1 MGDVVEEQARERE
14 RLHVVDGRDFFP
26 RLAVALKRRVAGL
39 ERPHDERAEAARLVL
54 ETPDARHARDALLH
68 GLAEAD
74 DHRRRALHADFV
86 RRAHDVEVV
95 VGRNLLRAHAAPHGV
110 VEDFRAAAWQAR
122 EARILQAQQRLADGE
137 TRFPC
142 EMLDFRRR
150 ERMDDELRKFALD
163 STQHIEVVVEA
174 EPRIKPALN
183 HDLRATRLGRLA
195 AFREDFVRREQIG
208 ARVVLLAVERAE
220 TAFVLADV
228 RIVDVAVDQERRS
241 IAIAFA
247 ADGIRRTAEGEDVAV
262 L

>member
-1 MGDVVEEQARERE
+1 
-14 RLHVVDGRDFFP
+14 
-26 RLAVALKRRVAGL
+26 
-39 ERPHDERAEAARLVL
+39 
-54 ETPDARHARDALLH
+54 
-68 GLAEAD
+68 
-74 DHRRRALHADFV
+74 
-86 RRAHDVEVV
+86 
-95 VGRNLLRAHAAPHGV
+95 
-110 VEDFRAAAWQAR
+110 
-122 EARILQAQQRLADGE
+122 
-137 TRFPC
+137 
-142 EMLDFRRR
+142 
-150 ERMDDELRKFALD
+150 MDDELRKFALD